1 MISIRVTETIMQ
13 VLKVLSLLVILE
25 CVIPHDPNVGLRF
38 GNNVRSYIM
47 MAPDM
52 SPLQEQLSICAWIK
66 KIRPANRHGAWLYY
80 STSDIYS
87 EILVYD
93 SLLWVKLLDDN
104 ISHSTTPV
112 QSEWYHFCYTFL
124 YSTRTKS
131 LYYNGKK
138 IGTETTPSGRT
149 LSLATGSLVIGQVHK
164 TYKMEARF
172 NPSHPFGGEL
182 AKLNLYS
189 RTLTDQEV
197 AEMYSSGIC
206 SNYEHSLTEDTFL
219 SWDTLL
225 GDETEKHGNI
235 VKFNLT
241 CPATTAQ
248 PTEQPEDNCP
258 ERWGFLSEFRDQV
271 II

>member
-1 MISIRVTETIMQ
+1 MSQ
-13 VLKVLSLLVILE
+13 
-25 CVIPHDPNVGLRF
+25 DPKIGLRF
-38 GNNVRSYIM
+38 RDDLTSYIM
-47 MAPDM
+47 EAPDM
-52 SPLQEQLSICAWIK
+52 SPLQEQLSICAWVK
-66 KIRPANRHGAWLYY
+66 KLSPAGRQGIWLHYRTYY
-80 STSDIYS
+80 NWG
-87 EILVYD
+87 EILL
-93 SLLWVKLLDDN
+93 SDDLGWAHMVN
-104 ISHSTTPV
+104 DQTYHSTTPV
-112 QSEWYHFCYTFL
+112 HSEWYHLCYTFS

-131 LYYNGKK
+131 LYYNGEQ
-138 IGTETTPSGRT
+138 IGTKTTPSGRK
-149 LSLATGSLVIGQVHK
+149 LSIATGSLVIGQYHN
-164 TYKMEARF
+164 TYKMEENF
-172 NPSHPFGGEL
+172 NSHHPFGGEL
-182 AKLNLYS
+182 AKLNVYS
-189 RTLTDQEV
+189 RNLIDQEV
-197 AEMYSSGIC
+197 AEMYRSGIC